1 MNKFTIPTK
10 IKVLYRPQGIIFI
23 IRGEAEDNK
32 NDPERPILHFYLSW
46 YSKFTNF
53 EHFEMIII
61 FYLFRPNFTNTGA
74 VGRGQ
79 LDVILRVT
87 TKRWV
92 SFDLFW
98 DNNNSCPHLYT
109 V

>member
-1 MNKFTIPTK
+1 MVMQIYSFNYHGPIHDKNYDYNHREVLQMSKFTIPTK

-61 FYLFRPNFTNTGA
+61 FYLLRPNFTNTG
-74 VGRGQ
+74 V
-79 LDVILRVT
+79 DLR
-87 TKRWV
+87 
-92 SFDLFW
+92 D
-98 DNNNSCPHLYT
+98 
-109 V
+109 